1 MKLKVITL
9 QKSRIPVCKYI
20 YARDSFEYLQ
30 PIKKRTSLKVQ
41 GPRTMSTSAGSLAEV
56 I

>member
-9 QKSRIPVCKYI
+9 QKCKLPGSIRI
-20 YARDSFEYLQ
+20 YAKDSFEYLQ
-30 PIKKRTSLKVQ
+30 PIKKKTSLKVQ
-41 GPRTMSTSAGSLAEV
+41 GPRTMPTSSGSLAEF